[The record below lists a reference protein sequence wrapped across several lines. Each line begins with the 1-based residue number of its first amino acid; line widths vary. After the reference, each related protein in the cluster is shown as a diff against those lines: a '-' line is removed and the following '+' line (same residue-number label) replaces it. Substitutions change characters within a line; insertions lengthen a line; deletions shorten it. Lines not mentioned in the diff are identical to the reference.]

1 MGVVGFNVRLTAF
14 PVEGV
19 SETPVTVTL
28 KERIEA
34 PAGGASVMVRLN
46 VALPPGGGG
55 GPDFDWPLQEASD
68 TTATKS
74 MERKTFLQNI
84 RYPT

>member
-19 SETPVTVTL
+19 SETPVRVTL

-34 PAGGASVMVRLN
+34 PAGGASLMVRLK
-46 VALPPGGGG
+46 VELPPGGG
-55 GPDFDWPLQEASD
+55 GPDFDWPLQEASEME
-68 TTATKS
+68 ATKS
-74 MERKTFLQNI
+74 MEREAFLRNI